1 MIEVKLNFRTTIL
14 KMSKVDYNEVYK
26 APLIQNFIKNMTVS
40 LGEDKD
46 RHCYINVGV
55 RPK

>member
-1 MIEVKLNFRTTIL
+1 
-14 KMSKVDYNEVYK
+14 
-26 APLIQNFIKNMTVS
+26 MTVS

-55 RPK
+55 RPKWRTNIQRKLGEGEEGNLHTCPCH